1 MIKAVSVHKKRN
13 KFRLSVSRKIFLV
26 VNGLALIGFAVLCLL
41 PFINLFSV
49 SLSSKNAVN
58 AGLVSFFPVDITL
71 NAYQYLLKQSAFFA
85 AFWMSIK
92 RVFIGTAISMVVIIF
107 AAYPL
112 SLSSEEL
119 PGKRFYIVICVI
131 SMFFSGGLIPTY
143 IVITNLGLYNTIWA
157 LVLPSAMNCWNMV
170 LMLNF
175 IRRVPKEL
183 SEYAQIEGAG
193 YFTLLLK
200 IILPVSLPA
209 VATVLLFT
217 VVGHW
222 NAWFDGYIYMSSENW
237 PLQTYIY
244 NILDSL
250 KQLQASL
257 NKTEEDL
264 ALLSKLDDKT
274 LRSAQIFIA
283 MLPIM
288 MIYPFA
294 QKYFVQG
301 LMLGSVKE

>member
-1 MIKAVSVHKKRN
+1 MIIAKKARRSLQRIS
-13 KFRLSVSRKIFLV
+13 LSRKIFLV
-26 VNGLALIGFAVLCLL
+26 LNGFALICFALLCLL
-41 PFINLFSV
+41 PFINLLSV
-49 SLSSKNAVN
+49 SLSSKNAVS
-58 AGLVSFFPVDITL
+58 AGLVKFFPVDITF
-71 NAYQYLLKQSAFFA
+71 NAYRYLMKQTAFFT

-92 RVFIGTAISMVVIIF
+92 RVVIGTTISLIVVIL

-112 SLSSEEL
+112 SLPSGSL
-119 PGKRFYIVICVI
+119 PGKRFYLTLCVI

-209 VATVLLFT
+209 VATVVLFT
-217 VVGHW
+217 VVAHW

-264 ALLSKLDDKT
+264 ALLSKLDDRT

-283 MLPIM
+283 MMPIM
-288 MIYPFA
+288 LMYPFA